1 MRTGVRLAV
10 DVGTVRI
17 GVARS
22 DALGML
28 ASPLETV
35 RRGDGDVERVAELAG
50 EHGAIEVYAGL
61 PRALSGRVTAST
73 EDAVAFARRL
83 ESLLPGI
90 VRFVDERLTTVSA
103 TAQLRE
109 SGRRA
114 RSHRTVIDQV
124 AATIILEAALDSERR
139 TGNQP
144 GTLVTDLQTGALDE

>member
-1 MRTGVRLAV
+1 MRPGVRIAI

-35 RRGDGDVERVAELAG
+35 ARGDGDLERIAAIASG
-50 EHGAIEVYAGL
+50 SGAIEVYVGL
-61 PRALSGRVTAST
+61 PRALSGRTTAST
-73 EDAVAFARRL
+73 EDAIGFARAL
-83 ESLLPGI
+83 DAAWSGE
-90 VRFVDERLTTVSA
+90 VRFVDERLSTVSA
-103 TAQLRE
+103 
-109 SGRRA
+109 SGRLRA
-114 RSHRTVIDQV
+114 AGRDAKRQRSVIDQA

-144 GTLVTDLQTGALDE
+144 GTPV